1 MAQTSAAT
9 VVYAVHTWG
18 GRAFPGLL
26 LHEFLRKVDLAAWF
40 LFRCVA
46 KTSLFFSLTVW
57 VFCKQ
62 KQLICQ
68 QGSVLRSWVPWDR
81 GTASTPQSAGQLL
94 VLLPPGWGQERST
107 QRALKETA
115 LLTRQIFKVFFPIFL
130 CWSRGWCDQW
140 TSEPAAHFF
149 LLVHNSPILS
159 LHSRVLSAVVACPV

>member
-40 LFRCVA
+40 LFSCVA

-68 QGSVLRSWVPWDR
+68 QGRVLRSWVRWDR
-81 GTASTPQSAGQLL
+81 GTASTPQSCRAA
-94 VLLPPGWGQERST
+94 PRAAST
-107 QRALKETA
+107 
-115 LLTRQIFKVFFPIFL
+115 
-130 CWSRGWCDQW
+130 
-140 TSEPAAHFF
+140 
-149 LLVHNSPILS
+149 
-159 LHSRVLSAVVACPV
+159 RVGTGEEHTESIKGDSSAYQADL